1 MECEKCVKLTNE
13 LKGLRM
19 QNGKLKKQLE
29 KGDRKSIPDLKPYIS
44 KVDRLKNL
52 ADNIG
57 DSELLDALN
66 AELNNFKT
74 LFKQLIRD
82 VATEEPK

>member
-1 MECEKCVKLTNE
+1 MECAECKKCNDL

-29 KGDRKSIPDLKPYIS
+29 EGDKKPIPDLKPYIS

-57 DSELLDALN
+57 DGKLIEELG

-74 LFKQLIRD
+74 IFKQLIRD
-82 VATEEPK
+82 VAV